1 MKKQIVLLFTLV
13 LGLAS
18 CHNNLQLPEEVLVKT
33 DGAENLHDF
42 YITKYNITR
51 DEYLRSINMKSLDDY
66 LTENMP
72 DYLLM
77 KKMKSP
83 KHPWNFSHLVFVCTY
98 ANRLS
103 KQKKL
108 TPCYEIENHRVIG
121 FNVNANGYRIPS
133 EDEWDFAYKG
143 GIKSKNFKFAGSDN
157 LDEVAWCKTNHDG
170 NFHEVGLLKPNE
182 LGIYD
187 MEGNVAEWTWDEY
200 IKLPKTLT
208 LEKASKL
215 DKQTLMDLL
224 NDVSDDFP
232 AYLNQ
237 DKFYAAKL
245 DRLFELHIVIDE
257 KYLRRNTYRSIKS
270 YQAPDY
276 LDDVCNGKTY
286 ASDHYQCGHGVGI
299 RLVRNVK

>member
-1 MKKQIVLLFTLV
+1 MKHIILLLTSILV
-13 LGLAS
+13 LAS
-18 CHNNLQLPEEVLVKT
+18 CHINLQLPEEVLVKT
-33 DGAENLHDF
+33 DGTENLHDF

-51 DEYLRSINMKSLDDY
+51 DEYLRSINKKNMDDY

-121 FNVNANGYRIPS
+121 FNVNANGYRVPS
-133 EDEWDFAYKG
+133 EDEWNFAYKG

-215 DKQTLMDLL
+215 DKQALMDLL
-224 NDVSDDFP
+224 NDIRDDSY
-232 AYLNQ
+232 AYLDQ
-237 DKFYAAKL
+237 DRFYAVKL
-245 DRLFELHIVIDE
+245 NKIVELNIDIDA

-276 LDDVCNGKTY
+276 PGSVYNGISY
-286 ASDHYQCGHGVGI
+286 ASNDYQCGSGVGI
-299 RLVRNVK
+299 RLVRNAK

>member
-1 MKKQIVLLFTLV
+1 
-13 LGLAS
+13 
-18 CHNNLQLPEEVLVKT
+18 
-33 DGAENLHDF
+33 
-42 YITKYNITR
+42 
-51 DEYLRSINMKSLDDY
+51 
-66 LTENMP
+66 
-72 DYLLM
+72 M

-83 KHPWNFSHLVFVCTY
+83 KYPWNFSHLVFVCTY

-133 EDEWDFAYKG
+133 EDEWNFAYKG

-215 DKQTLMDLL
+215 DTLSPLKTLSRGYIIAQKD
-224 NDVSDDFP
+224 N
-232 AYLNQ
+232 
-237 DKFYAAKL
+237 K
-245 DRLFELHIVIDE
+245 
-257 KYLRRNTYRSIKS
+257 TIKS
-270 YQAPDY
+270 SKD
-276 LDDVCNGKTY
+276 LKE
-286 ASDHYQCGHGVGI
+286 
-299 RLVRNVK
+299 NVKKMA